1 MFRRRTRFCSIRSLR
16 PRPPYSLW
24 SSFTSPSVPTCP
36 PCLHHRTEFCC
47 LYVSASYVGRVQL
60 DMVFNELVGPV
71 TSDIVIILH
80 LCNPVALVTSN
91 TVLLCFFV
99 YVPLQSCRPCSVG
112 HGYYFAS
119 LQSRRPCYIEHCF
132 VFLYTSVPLQS
143 SRPCSTG
150 RRLFFCFSVSAN
162 LFGRVASPDAVLSTL
177 RPNKLVGLV
186 ASEMVFFP
194 PLLPYR
200 PRCVDGGFFSGRVRR
215 SKLCCAVWKV
225 VKGACCRSGECGY

>member
-1 MFRRRTRFCSIRSLR
+1 MLHRTWMVLIHTIPCRSYYAVGHCFPFGLCKLVGPASHVGRSYCYASPQTCRPCFVVERGSVPYGLCDLVRRIHFGRRLPLR
-16 PRPPYSLW
+16 LCQLVRRVYIIGPN
-24 SSFTSPSVPTCP
+24 FVACTSPQAA
-36 PCLHHRTEFCC
+36 
-47 LYVSASYVGRVQL
+47 SAVFNWTWF
-60 DMVFNELVGPV
+60 FNELVGPV

-150 RRLFFCFSVSAN
+150 RRLFI
-162 LFGRVASPDAVLSTL
+162 LFFRLCQLVRPCCLTGRST
-177 RPNKLVGLV
+177 
-186 ASEMVFFP
+186 
-194 PLLPYR
+194 
-200 PRCVDGGFFSGRVRR
+200 
-215 SKLCCAVWKV
+215 
-225 VKGACCRSGECGY
+225 